1 MGEAGQGSARVAS
14 GKTWHRLNGENQ
26 LPRIVQGATFRNDAE
41 VINTPAQ
48 NAA

>member
-1 MGEAGQGSARVAS
+1 MAS
-14 GKTWHRLNGENQ
+14 GKAWHRLNGGNQ
-26 LPRIVQGATFRNDAE
+26 LPRIVQGATFRNGAE